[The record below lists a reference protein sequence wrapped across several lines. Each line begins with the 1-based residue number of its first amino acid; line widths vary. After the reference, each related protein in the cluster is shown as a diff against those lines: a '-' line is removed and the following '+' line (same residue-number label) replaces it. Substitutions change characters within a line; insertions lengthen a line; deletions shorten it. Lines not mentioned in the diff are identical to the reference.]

1 MHWFRCEFHER
12 LLTLAVVQFSSVSIW
27 RISLVRLVWDCV
39 CVNHMYVCLQLV
51 YAFVCRIVF
60 EDQEHG
66 LFNVT
71 LFKRVVDDYK
81 TKCRENKSVHVVCC
95 MFVS

>member
-1 MHWFRCEFHER
+1 MF
-12 LLTLAVVQFSSVSIW
+12 T
-27 RISLVRLVWDCV
+27 
-39 CVNHMYVCLQLV
+39 V

-81 TKCRENKSVHVVCC
+81 TKCRENKSVVCC